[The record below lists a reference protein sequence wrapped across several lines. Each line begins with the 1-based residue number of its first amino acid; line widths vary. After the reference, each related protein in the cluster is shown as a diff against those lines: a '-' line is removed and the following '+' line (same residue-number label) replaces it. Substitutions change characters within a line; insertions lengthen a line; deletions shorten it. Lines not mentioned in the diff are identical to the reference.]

1 MADETASETARREPI
16 LERMRRAGGEL
27 ADTDGST
34 VVSSFGDPEEEY
46 RALAGSAAVVDDT
59 DRTLIRVSDGR
70 KEGRAHETLS
80 GLLTNHFGAVSSDE
94 AVYTFLLTARGGP
107 VAEMRAIRREKEDW
121 LDLPAVCRDGV
132 LRHFEKYL
140 PPLFARYEVDT
151 SLGRMGVVGP
161 GSAEALGAVAPAVDV
176 GSLEPLHGDTG
187 RVAGAESL
195 VLRREA
201 AEGPGFDLYVPVEE
215 APGVW
220 HALAEAVGDI
230 GGRPAGLRAREIR
243 RVELGIPVY
252 GRDIDEGTL
261 PHETG
266 QTDRAV
272 SFEKGCYTGQEVV
285 VRIEHRGQ
293 VNRLLRGLELGG
305 GGGREGEGE
314 DDPPESGASLYR
326 DGRERGSLT
335 TAVRSPRFGS
345 IALGYVRREVEPGS
359 LLSLEPDGEPAC
371 RVRELPFD
379 EPGGAG
385 R

>member
-1 MADETASETARREPI
+1 MTEKTANETTGREP
-16 LERMRRAGGEL
+16 LLDRMREAGGEL
-27 ADTDGST
+27 DDTDGPP
-34 VVSSFGDPEEEY
+34 VVNSFGDVDGEY
-46 RALAGSAAVVDDT
+46 RTLVGSAAVVDDT
-59 DRTLIRVSDGR
+59 ARTLIRVSEGR

-80 GLLTNHFGAVSSDE
+80 GLLTNHFGAVPPDG
-94 AVYTFLLTARGGP
+94 AVYTFLLTARGSP
-107 VAEMRAIRREKEDW
+107 VAELRAIRREEEDW
-121 LDLPAVCRDGV
+121 LDLPAMCRDGV

-161 GSAEALGAVAPAVDV
+161 RSAEALGAVAPGADV
-176 GSLEPLHGDTG
+176 GSLEPLRGAAG
-187 RVAGAESL
+187 RVAGAEAL

-201 AEGPGFDLYVPVEE
+201 AEGPGFDLYVPVE
-215 APGVW
+215 AAAGVW
-220 HALAEAVGDI
+220 HELAGAVREI
-230 GGRPAGLRAREIR
+230 GGMPAGLRAREIR
-243 RVELGIPVY
+243 RVELGIPAY

-285 VRIEHRGQ
+285 VRVEHRGQ
-293 VNRLLRGLELGG
+293 VNRLLRGLEF
-305 GGGREGEGE
+305 RGE
-314 DDPPESGASLYR
+314 DGGDEPPESGVSLYR
-326 DGRERGSLT
+326 EGRERGSVT
-335 TAVRSPRFGS
+335 TAVRSPRFGA

-379 EPGGAG
+379 EPGGTG